1 MFKCSCRRMK
11 CDEGSDAWNNLRI
24 SHIQVFLKSSPT
36 CTAKEKHGVRESSAK
51 ENHFFLAKMTFSR
64 WKNLEQPSYIHDYF
78 WSYIQWVGFFVVKL
92 ARVASPQK
100 GIPTY
105 RTESLRRSPHW
116 TLSFVPWRRC
126 LGNASVNVRVM
137 GCRDASFSG
146 SPFMGRLRHRQ
157 VTNSWEFHRICRLT
171 VVINMAFWEDE
182 TASMS
187 VISFEL
193 DIGLPSF
200 EGSKNWR
207 DKYRA
212 CRYQVLYILWN
223 LHWSWSFTVPTSSGT
238 RREVCGVVFPP
249 HQWYVVYVMYAH
261 YTDPWNETVKAG
273 LLVVVVDSSG

>member
-24 SHIQVFLKSSPT
+24 SHIQVFFKNLRQHVPRKKNMEF
-36 CTAKEKHGVRESSAK
+36 AKVRRKKKKLS
-51 ENHFFLAKMTFSR
+51 KMTFSR

-137 GCRDASFSG
+137 RCRDASFSG
-146 SPFMGRLRHRQ
+146 CC
-157 VTNSWEFHRICRLT
+157 SWEGWGT
-171 VVINMAFWEDE
+171 
-182 TASMS
+182 
-187 VISFEL
+187 
-193 DIGLPSF
+193 
-200 EGSKNWR
+200 
-207 DKYRA
+207 DK
-212 CRYQVLYILWN
+212 
-223 LHWSWSFTVPTSSGT
+223 
-238 RREVCGVVFPP
+238 
-249 HQWYVVYVMYAH
+249 
-261 YTDPWNETVKAG
+261 
-273 LLVVVVDSSG
+273 